1 MSFTQSPSLSNNPR
15 FLTTLRCIL
24 YIVILCIVQRVWVEF
39 TLNANSLSTTPF
51 LNRLTASSN
60 YFMTI
65 HNPIK
70 SEQSQIREGGTA
82 LNTQFNLLNANSD
95 QEWAG
100 CWFAKVETLSWQI
113 CINNVLRANP
123 SVANIKCNNPF
134 HSITFPAFLDDK
146 MSFFISRR
154 TVQITI

>member
-1 MSFTQSPSLSNNPR
+1 M
-15 FLTTLRCIL
+15 
-24 YIVILCIVQRVWVEF
+24 EF
-39 TLNANSLSTTPF
+39 TLNANSLSTTPI

-95 QEWAG
+95 EEWAG
-100 CWFAKVETLSWQI
+100 C
-113 CINNVLRANP
+113 
-123 SVANIKCNNPF
+123 
-134 HSITFPAFLDDK
+134 
-146 MSFFISRR
+146 
-154 TVQITI
+154 

>member
-1 MSFTQSPSLSNNPR
+1 MHSAYYINHWRLKYTKVQSQQMSFTQSPSLSNNPR
-15 FLTTLRCIL
+15 FLTTFWYLQCIL
-24 YIVILCIVQRVWVEF
+24 HIVYIVYVVYIVQSVRVEF
-39 TLNANSLSTTPF
+39 TLNANSLSTAPF
-51 LNRLTASSN
+51 LNRLTAPSN

-123 SVANIKCNNPF
+123 SVAK
-134 HSITFPAFLDDK
+134 H
-146 MSFFISRR
+146 
-154 TVQITI
+154 